1 MQLRQA
7 QGDARRLEPARWKMK
22 RSDAVRLALIGV
34 GAGTLIALEM
44 WSTGGEETVAAD
56 LFTSPDLCKS
66 SGRYAAGQCE
76 QAYADAAKLDEQKAI
91 TYKSREDCEADFT
104 PGGCHEVT
112 AAGSSGSGS
121 LSSLF
126 VPTMAGFLIGRALS
140 TSAPPAE
147 PVYRSCTQST
157 DPNECR
163 RSSGG
168 GGFSGGG
175 GGGGGFFTRSGYRV
189 STAGTGSSAA
199 VSSGAFSSAPRSAT
213 LSRGGFG
220 ARAAAMSARA

>member
-168 GGFSGGG
+168 GG
-175 GGGGGFFTRSGYRV
+175 YRV

>member
-1 MQLRQA
+1 
-7 QGDARRLEPARWKMK
+7 MK
-22 RSDAVRLALIGV
+22 RSQAVRLAVLGV
-34 GAGTLIALEM
+34 SASAIIALEI
-44 WSTGGEETVAAD
+44 WSNGGEETVAAD
-56 LFTSPDLCKS
+56 LFASPDLCKS
-66 SGRYAAGQCE
+66 SGRYAPGQCE
-76 QAYADAAKLDEQKAI
+76 QAYSDAAKLDEQKAI
-91 TYKSREDCEADFT
+91 TYKSRDDCEADFT

-140 TSAPPAE
+140 TSALPAE
-147 PVYRSCTQST
+147 PVYRSCTQSA

-163 RSSGG
+163 RSGG

-175 GGGGGFFTRSGYRV
+175 GGGGGLFTRSGYRIMT
-189 STAGTGSSAA
+189 SGTGSSAT

>member
-1 MQLRQA
+1 
-7 QGDARRLEPARWKMK
+7 MK
-22 RSDAVRLALIGV
+22 RSQAVRLALLGV
-34 GAGTLIALEM
+34 SAGAIIALEL
-44 WSTGGEETVAAD
+44 WSNGGEKTVAAD
-56 LFTSPDLCKS
+56 LFRNPDLCKS
-66 SGRYAAGQCE
+66 SGRYAPAQCE
-76 QAYADAAKLDEQKAI
+76 QAYADAAKLDAQKAV

-104 PGGCHEVT
+104 PGGCHEAT
-112 AAGSSGSGS
+112 ASGTSGSPSVG
-121 LSSLF
+121 SLF
-126 VPTMAGFLIGRALS
+126 VPTMAGFLLGRALS
-140 TSAPPAE
+140 NSALSAE
-147 PVYRSCTQST
+147 PVYRSCAQST

-168 GGFSGGG
+168 SGFTGGG

-189 STAGTGSSAA
+189 STSGTGSSAT